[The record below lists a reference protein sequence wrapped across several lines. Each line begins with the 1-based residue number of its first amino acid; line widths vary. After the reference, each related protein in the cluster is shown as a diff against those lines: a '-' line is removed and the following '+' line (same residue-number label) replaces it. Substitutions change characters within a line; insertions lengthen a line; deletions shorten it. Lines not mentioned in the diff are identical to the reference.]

1 MRDMFKLGYCIR
13 MDTADTAELRLYG
26 EIIADMPEAWKWSKE
41 DKSAADFDKAI
52 KEAVRSQKKT
62 IKEVYATL
70 GLTKADFYAQVNGKK
85 AVCLKLYQFI
95 DSLKVK
101 LTFEGMF

>member
-1 MRDMFKLGYCIR
+1 MKTKLRVEYF
-13 MDTADTAELRLYG
+13 L
-26 EIIADMPEAWKWSKE
+26 SKE
-41 DKSAADFDKAI
+41 DYATI
-52 KEAVRSQKKT
+52 KEAVKSQKKT
-62 IKEVYATL
+62 IKEVYKSL

-85 AVCLKLYQFI
+85 AVCLKLYQYI